1 MTQEQRDLLVELV
14 RVERRRL
21 HGLRLEFSL
30 DSNEQKKIWKEIHLC
45 NSTLLSLKGGK

>member
-1 MTQEQRDLLVELV
+1 MTQEQKDLLIELV

-21 HGLRLEFSL
+21 HGLRLEFSS
-30 DSNEQKKIWKEIHLC
+30 DSNEQKKIWIEIHLC